1 MNVQCPTPVGDS
13 ARVQLAHGGGGQ
25 KSWDLIETIFL
36 PILGD
41 PALGERA
48 DAAVLA
54 GGPRVVLTT
63 DAFVVRPLFFPGGD
77 IGRLAVFGSV
87 NDLAMAG
94 ARPSYLTAAFILE
107 EGLPM
112 ETLRRVVVS
121 MAAAAKEA
129 GVRIVAGDTKVVG
142 RGQADGLFITTA
154 GVGFLESNLV
164 ISPARVA
171 AGDVALVS
179 GDLGRHGV
187 AVMAAREGLDFQTV
201 VESDCANLWPAVQAL
216 LSSGVEV
223 HALRDLTRG
232 GLTSAVNEIAR
243 SSGTALRLE
252 EAAVPVSS
260 PVRAACEV
268 LGLDP
273 LAVANEGRF
282 IIYVSETDLPQAL
295 AALRSVVPDVCV
307 VGQVLA
313 GPAGRVTLRPPLG
326 GERLLDMLSGE
337 LLPRIC

>member
-1 MNVQCPTPVGDS
+1 MIGQCPTP
-13 ARVQLAHGGGGQ
+13 RVDGGLVHLAHGGGGQ
-25 KSWDLIETIFL
+25 KSWDLIEKVFL
-36 PILGD
+36 PIFGD
-41 PALGERA
+41 PSLGERS
-48 DAAVLA
+48 DAAVLP
-54 GGPRVVLTT
+54 GGKHVVLTT
-63 DAFVVRPLFFPGGD
+63 DAFVVRPLFFSGGD

-107 EGLPM
+107 EGLSM
-112 ETLRRVVVS
+112 DILRRVAES

-129 GVRIVAGDTKVVG
+129 GVRLVAGDTKVVG
-142 RGQADGLFITTA
+142 RGQADGLYIATT
-154 GVGFLESNLV
+154 GVGFLETTQR
-164 ISPARVA
+164 ISPSQVT
-171 AGDVALVS
+171 AGDVVLVS

-187 AVMAAREGLDFQTV
+187 AVMAAREGLDFESA
-201 VESDCANLWPAVQAL
+201 VESDCANLWPAVEAL
-216 LSSGVEV
+216 LLAGVEV

-252 EAAVPVSS
+252 ESAVPVSP

-282 IIYVSETDLPQAL
+282 IVYVPEKDVNRVLDAVRPFSPEVCAVGHVLP
-295 AALRSVVPDVCV
+295 
-307 VGQVLA
+307 
-313 GPAGRVTLRPPLG
+313 GPSGRVTVRPLLG